1 MDKEILNKLRNYY
14 QQNIDQ
20 VDKEIEDIYR
30 VYKRDHRLKKYTA
43 VKTPEVVF
51 KEGKKRGLEFAILYI
66 DAQLIKL
73 GEVT

>member
-14 QQNIDQ
+14 QKNIAQ
-20 VDKEIEDIYR
+20 VDKEITDIYR
-30 VYKRDHRLKKYTA
+30 AYRGKYA
-43 VKTPEVVF
+43 SLKTPELVF
-51 KEGKKRGLEFAILYI
+51 LRGKKRGLEFAILYI